1 MTEAAAPA
9 AAPAAPAPSA
19 SALLNAPPA
28 GVPEGQLGQI
38 PGAPAAAPA
47 ASAIPWLEGVDA
59 EMVGYAQNKGWT
71 DPKQVVEGY
80 RNLEKMRGVPAERL
94 LTLPDS
100 AADQA
105 TKDAFYEKLGRP
117 KTAAEY
123 DFTIDGNDESTN
135 HLKDLFHKNGVSAEQ
150 ARNLLAGQIE
160 FEKQALTKHQETQ
173 RAKIEGDV
181 SALKGEWGQ
190 AFEQNMGGAREGAK
204 LLGLDNGT
212 IDALGEHLGHS
223 KLMKLLHSVAVNSGE
238 HNFVTDG
245 TKQGYGQKMTPAQAT
260 AEYNRLKAD
269 PAWVARRNA
278 GDAIATAELKRLT
291 GFMSA
296 EG

>member
-1 MTEAAAPA
+1 MTDAAPAPVAAAP
-9 AAPAAPAPSA
+9 APAPSA
-19 SALLNAPPA
+19 SSLLNAPPA

-38 PGAPAAAPA
+38 PAATPPAAT
-47 ASAIPWLEGVDA
+47 IPWLQGVDA

-80 RNLEKMRGVPAERL
+80 RNLEKLRGVPAERL
-94 LTLPDS
+94 LTLPDA

-123 DFTIDGNDESTN
+123 DFKIEGNDATTN
-135 HLKDLFHKNGVSAEQ
+135 HLKELFHKNGINAEQ
-150 ARNLLAGQIE
+150 ARNLLAGQTE
-160 FEKQALTKHQETQ
+160 FETKAVAAHQEQ
-173 RAKIEGDV
+173 VRAKVEGEV
-181 SALKGEWGQ
+181 TALKNEWGQ
-190 AFEQNMGGAREGAK
+190 AYDQNMGAAREGAK
-204 LLGLDNGT
+204 LLELDNGT
-212 IDALGEHLGHS
+212 IDALGEHLGHG
-223 KLMKLLHSVAVNSGE
+223 KLMKLLHSVAARSGE
-238 HNFVTDG
+238 HDFVSDSTR
-245 TKQGYGQKMTPAQAT
+245 QGYGNKMSPAQAT

-278 GDAIATAELKRLT
+278 GDAVATAELKRLV

-296 EG
+296 P